1 MKTQDEATQLFS
13 YHQKARADNE
23 SETSPYLSGLL
34 AGSYMAYAKGT
45 YYAKAFGEH
54 LRYQGVL
61 QNDPQFATGYKK
73 GYSDFERQASN

>member
-1 MKTQDEATQLFS
+1 MKSQDEATSLFN
-13 YHQKARADNE
+13 YHIQARAKSE

-54 LRYQGVL
+54 LRNQGVL

-73 GYSDFERQASN
+73 GYSDFERRAFN